1 MTLRQSLQTALG
13 LAMWLA
19 AAMSVA
25 AEDPA
30 DPSAV
35 EFFEKSVRPILV
47 ERCIGCHGPEKTK
60 GELRL
65 DSRAGAL
72 AGGSSGP
79 AIKPGDAEASMLVE
93 AIRYEGD
100 VRMPPKSKLAQEEI
114 DVLAKWV
121 ARGAAWGPEPE
132 KSAAAGPAKSGL
144 EGSPEFARRAGFW
157 SFQPIHA
164 VEPPV
169 VAGAW
174 PRGAIDGFLLAA
186 MTAKGL
192 EPAPEA
198 DRRTLI
204 RRLTFDLTGLPPT
217 PEEVAAFLADD
228 RADAYERLVE
238 RLLASPAYGERWGR
252 HWLDLVRFA
261 ESSGH
266 EFDYDILHAW
276 RYRDYVVRA
285 FNADLRYD
293 QFVVEQM
300 AGDLLPEPRRNPV
313 DGSNESIQGTGFYWL
328 GEGVHSPLDLRDE
341 EVRRVDN
348 QIDVL
353 SKTFLGLTVS
363 CARCHDHKFDPITQ
377 KDYYALAGFL
387 RSTRHQQAFID
398 SDVRIAPLVAEL
410 RARKAALADIL
421 AEAAPKLPEPRRR
434 EVEGLLGTVFPP
446 GGGRQ
451 TAQRSD
457 EGDDRRGPRIQTTD
471 LNAKPIAPS
480 SGPSGHLLPRGG
492 KAVTVS
498 DQSVEELSAWRTTGD
513 AFERC
518 ASPFRIELHEHP
530 RLVAVPAGS
539 LESGLIS
546 DRLLGVA
553 RSPTFTIAGRRLH
566 VLASGTGGRVNV
578 VIDGFEKI
586 RGPIYDGLTIPVNS
600 PKAPCW
606 YSFDVTSWVGRRAC
620 LEASDGATAEFGGVT
635 TTLVDGRGRIDVLAV
650 RATDDT
656 TSPDVP
662 IPASVMIDV
671 EALVRDLNGVDSP
684 LAARLSGA
692 VAGYREIE
700 GRIPTPA
707 LAPAAVDGDGEDEFV
722 MLRGSPRTLGDASP
736 RRLPAIL
743 GGGGPA
749 PDATGSG
756 RLELARAMVDVQS
769 NPLIARV
776 IVNRIWK
783 HHFGEGLA
791 RSTDDFGAMG
801 QGPSHPELLDWLAAE
816 FVRRGWSI
824 KAMHR
829 LMVESSA
836 YRMAARATPEAD
848 RNDPTNALLHRAN
861 VRRLEAEA
869 VRDSLLA
876 VAGRLDRRQ
885 EGPSTPPYL
894 SPFMEGRGRPKASGP
909 LDGDGRRSLYL
920 QVRRNFLNPLFL
932 VFDAPVPFSTMGR
945 RHASNVPAQALALL
959 NDPLVMQLAGDWAA
973 RVTAE
978 ESTDAKRIERLYQ
991 EAFARPPTADES
1003 SRCLAY
1009 LKARREGAADD
1020 RAAWT
1025 DLAHALFNVKE
1036 FIYID

>member
-1 MTLRQSLQTALG
+1 MTSRRSLLTAFG
-13 LAMWLA
+13 LAIGLA
-19 AAMSVA
+19 AAAAIA
-25 AEDPA
+25 AEEPVDPA
-30 DPSAV
+30 AV
-35 EFFEKSVRPILV
+35 EFFETSVRPILV
-47 ERCIGCHGPEKTK
+47 GRCLGCHGPEKTK
-60 GELRL
+60 AGLRL

-72 AGGSSGP
+72 AGGETGP
-79 AIKPGDAEASMLVE
+79 AITPGDAESSPLVQ

-100 VRMPPKSKLAQEEI
+100 VRMPPKSKLPQEEI
-114 DVLAKWV
+114 DVLVKWV
-121 ARGAAWGPEPE
+121 VQGAVWGPEPE
-132 KSAAAGPAKSGL
+132 KAAAGPAKGGL
-144 EGSPEFARRAGFW
+144 GGSPEFARRAGFW
-157 SFQPIHA
+157 CFRPIRA
-164 VEPPV
+164 AEPPA
-169 VAGAW
+169 VADAW
-174 PRGAIDGFLLAA
+174 PRGAIDRFLLAA
-186 MTAKGL
+186 MAPKGL
-192 EPAPEA
+192 APAPEA

-228 RADAYERLVE
+228 RADAYERLVD
-238 RLLASPAYGERWGR
+238 RLLASPSYGERWAR

-266 EFDYDILHAW
+266 EFDYDILNAW
-276 RYRDYVVRA
+276 QYRDYVVRA
-285 FNADLRYD
+285 LNRDLPYD
-293 QFVVEQM
+293 RFVVEQI
-300 AGDLLPEPRRNPV
+300 AGDLLPVPRHNPV

-410 RARKAALADIL
+410 RSRKKALAETL
-421 AEAAPKLPEPRRR
+421 AEAAPKLPPPRRAEIEALLR
-434 EVEGLLGTVFPP
+434 EPP
-446 GGGRQ
+446 KTEPATR
-451 TAQRSD
+451 
-457 EGDDRRGPRIQTTD
+457 P
-471 LNAKPIAPS
+471 APE
-480 SGPSGHLLPRGG
+480 
-492 KAVTVS
+492 
-498 DQSVEELSAWRTTGD
+498 DLSAWRAAGD
-513 AFERC
+513 AFESC
-518 ASPFRIELHEHP
+518 PSPPFRIDLHEHS
-530 RLVAVPAGS
+530 RLIAAPSGS
-539 LESGLIS
+539 LGSGLIS
-546 DRLLGVA
+546 DRLQGVA
-553 RSPTFTIAGRRLH
+553 RSPTFTVARRRLH
-566 VLASGTGGRVNV
+566 VLASGTGGRLNV

-586 RGPIYDGLTIPVNS
+586 RGPIYDGLTVPVN
-600 PKAPCW
+600 APGAPRW
-606 YSFDVTSWVGRRAC
+606 YSFDVASWVGRRAY
-620 LEASDGATAEFGGVT
+620 LEASDGASAEFGGVT
-635 TTLVDGRGRIDVLAV
+635 TGLVDGRGRLDVLAV
-650 RATDDT
+650 RATDD
-656 TSPDVP
+656 
-662 IPASVMIDV
+662 PAPHEAPAAPVAVDV

-684 LAARLSGA
+684 LAARVSA
-692 VAGYREIE
+692 AIAEYREVE
-700 GRIPTPA
+700 ARIPAPS

-722 MLRGSPRTLGDASP
+722 MLRGSPRTLGEPSP
-736 RRLPAIL
+736 RRLLAVL
-743 GGGGPA
+743 GGGGP
-749 PDATGSG
+749 PPGATGSG
-756 RLELARAMVDVQS
+756 RLELARAMVDVRS

-783 HHFGEGLA
+783 HHFGEGLV

-801 QGPSHPELLDWLAAE
+801 QAPSHPELLDWLAAE

-829 LMVESSA
+829 LVVESSA

-848 RNDPTNALLHRAN
+848 RADPTNALLHRAN

-885 EGPSTPPYL
+885 GGPSMPPYL

-909 LDGDGRRSLYL
+909 IDGDGRRSLYL

-959 NDPLVMQLAGDWAA
+959 NDPLVMQLAGEWAA
-973 RVTAE
+973 RVSAE
-978 ESTDAKRIERLYQ
+978 ETTDAGRIERLYQ
-991 EAFARPPTADES
+991 EAFARPPTAEES

-1009 LKARREGAADD
+1009 LRARREGTTDD
-1020 RAAWT
+1020 KVAWS